1 MSDGVIFNVPA
12 RRCKRCGGLLTSE
25 QGLRDGYGPC
35 CLKKMRE
42 EEEYRQFMEK
52 QYSLFDMAAEA
63 EAAQTPAKEKFAVQS
78 AADIFRDSEDGA
90 EAAGKETN
98 HESAQE

>member
-12 RRCKRCGGLLTSE
+12 RRCKRCGGILTSE

-52 QYSLFDMAAEA
+52 QYSFFDMAGGSRSEPCKR
-63 EAAQTPAKEKFAVQS
+63 EVAVQS
-78 AADIFRDSEDGA
+78 AADIFRDSEDSA

>member
-12 RRCKRCGGLLTSE
+12 RRCKRCGGILTSE

-35 CLKKMRE
+35 CLKKIRE

-52 QYSLFDMAAEA
+52 QYSFFRHGSRGGSRQDPRKRE
-63 EAAQTPAKEKFAVQS
+63 VCRS
-78 AADIFRDSEDGA
+78 ARR
-90 EAAGKETN
+90 
-98 HESAQE
+98 

>member
-1 MSDGVIFNVPA
+1 M
-12 RRCKRCGGLLTSE
+12 
-25 QGLRDGYGPC
+25 
-35 CLKKMRE
+35 KKMRE

-63 EAAQTPAKEKFAVQS
+63 EATKTPAKEKFAVQP
-78 AADIFRDSEDGA
+78 AADIFRDSEDSA

>member
-12 RRCKRCGGLLTSE
+12 RRCKRCGGILTSE
-25 QGLRDGYGPC
+25 QGL
-35 CLKKMRE
+35 RE

-63 EAAQTPAKEKFAVQS
+63 EAAKTTAKEKFAVQP

>member
-12 RRCKRCGGLLTSE
+12 RRCKRCGGILTSE

-90 EAAGKETN
+90 ESAGKETN